1 MKGRRRVRVEEG
13 GRGEEMPVSKAKER
27 REEESKKGDEK
38 KDLLS

>member
-1 MKGRRRVRVEEG
+1 MKGREG
-13 GRGEEMPVSKAKER
+13 GEEMPVSKAIQSDQAKER